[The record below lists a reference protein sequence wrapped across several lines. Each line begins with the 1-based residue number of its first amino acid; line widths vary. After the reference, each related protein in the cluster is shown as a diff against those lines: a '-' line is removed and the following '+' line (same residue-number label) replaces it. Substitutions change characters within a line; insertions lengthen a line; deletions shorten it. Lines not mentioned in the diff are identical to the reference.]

1 VSIETTAA
9 EIAFAHRH
17 AAHCESGVVA
27 SLLRHH
33 GLELSEPMVF
43 GLASALSFA
52 YLPFIRI
59 NGLPLISYRMPPRFI
74 LRGVQRALGWRFRLE
89 TFRSP
94 QAGQARLEALL
105 GAGQPVGLQTSVFW
119 LPYFPEDMR
128 FHFNAHN
135 VVAVGFRDGDYRI
148 SDPVFENLVTCS
160 ASDLLRARFA
170 RGVLAPKGLLYYP
183 VHANTDPDLAGACRK
198 AILRT
203 TRAMLYAPLPLIGVR
218 GIRTLARRVA
228 SLDKSSDRDYA
239 LRYIGHIVRMQEEIG
254 TGGAGFRFL
263 FASFLQEAAQR
274 MGRPALAECAAQATA
289 VGDEWREFALQ
300 CARMV
305 RGRDAFD
312 AKRLRTLLDALSLR
326 ETQLYTNLRKAL

>member
-1 VSIETTAA
+1 MSTEGPPAQIP
-9 EIAFAHRH
+9 FAHRH

-33 GLELSEPMVF
+33 GLELSESMVF
-43 GLASALSFA
+43 GLASALAFA
-52 YLPFIRI
+52 YLPFVRV
-59 NGLPLISYRMPPRFI
+59 NGLPLVSYRMPPRFI

-105 GAGQPVGLQTSVFW
+105 RAGQPVGLQTSVFW
-119 LPYFPEDMR
+119 LPYFPDDMR

-135 VVAVGFRDGDYRI
+135 IVAIGVHDGDYRI
-148 SDPVFENLVTCS
+148 SDPVFESLVSCPS
-160 ASDLLRARFA
+160 SDLLRARFA

-183 VHANTDPDLAGACRK
+183 VRVNSSPDLALASRK

-203 TRAMLYAPLPLIGVR
+203 VRTMLHAPLPLIGVR
-218 GIRTLARRVA
+218 GIRTLARRVEA
-228 SLDKSSDRDYA
+228 LDRTRDREFA

-263 FASFLQEAAQR
+263 FASFLQEAAQLMR
-274 MGRPALAECAAQATA
+274 RPAIAQCAEQATA

-305 RGRDAFD
+305 RGRDPFEGG
-312 AKRLRTLLDALSLR
+312 RLRVMLDALALR
-326 ETQLYTNLRKAL
+326 ETRLYTALRAAL